1 MIKNYYRDRKGD
13 FSSQVELYL
22 VMNKKYLLILLLLIL
37 ITFNRILAEEYEKFT
52 LKDFIGMAMD
62 NNPSV
67 IRARQDIKVAESS
80 KTQALATYLPN
91 LKYTGTYQ
99 KSNQGNGTI
108 VSGIYFPAVP
118 IDDYSATLSVSQTV
132 FDTFK
137 GFFQYKQYKAQ
148 IEQYEYAL
156 KESASNVALTVSQ
169 DYFNAARA
177 KDILKFRENA
187 LENSLKYLDK
197 ATENFNVGLS
207 PKSDVFTAEVNV
219 TQAKVDLLSAQS
231 DIKNKMIQLKLDTG
245 IPVDKEISIAE
256 ETYELKS
263 RPEIKEALNTAM
275 EQRPEIKK
283 YNAQIE
289 SQDRVI
295 DGARLQRLPNVTVG
309 VSYNYGTDSYLSPDK
324 YYSVYGQVNFPIF
337 DGFSAK
343 SQVESAEATRAQY
356 ESDKEKQRRTIIS
369 DVTTAYNELET
380 NSAKLELNRLQ
391 VEQANFNLE
400 IAEGKYTSGVGS
412 FQDILNRQDD
422 YSKAMVNLI
431 NVKYDYQIS
440 LAKFKKATG
449 EELP

>member
-1 MIKNYYRDRKGD
+1 
-13 FSSQVELYL
+13 
-22 VMNKKYLLILLLLIL
+22 MNKKFLLFLFILLL
-37 ITFNRILAEEYEKFT
+37 ITFNKILAEESEKIT
-52 LKDFIGMAMD
+52 LKDCINMAMD

-67 IRARQDIKVAESS
+67 IRARQDIKVAESL

-118 IDDYSATLSVSQTV
+118 IDDYSSTVSVSQTV

-137 GFFQYKQYKAQ
+137 GYYQYKQYKAQ

-156 KESASNVALTVSQ
+156 KEAASTLTLTIAQ
-169 DYFNAARA
+169 DYFNAAKA
-177 KDILKFRENA
+177 KDILNFRES
-187 LENSLKYLDK
+187 LLDNSLKYLDK
-197 ATENFNVGLS
+197 ANENFQVGLS

-219 TQAKVDLLSAQS
+219 TQAKVDLLTAQN
-231 DIKNKMIQLKLDTG
+231 DNKNKLVQLKIDTG
-245 IPVDKEISIAE
+245 LPLDKNINIAE
-256 ETYELKS
+256 EVYELKNKTS
-263 RPEIKEALNTAM
+263 M
-275 EQRPEIKK
+275 EQALADAFERRPEIKK

-289 SQDRVI
+289 YQNKVI
-295 DGARLQRLPNVTVG
+295 TGAKLQRLPNITLG
-309 VSYNYGTDSYLSPDK
+309 VSYNYSTDSYLSPDK

-337 DGFSAK
+337 DGLNTK
-343 SQVESAEATRAQY
+343 SQVESAEATRTQY
-356 ESDKEKQRRTIIS
+356 ESDKEKQKRTIIT
-369 DVTTAYNELET
+369 DVTTAYNDLET
-380 NSAKLELNRLQ
+380 NLAKIELNNIQ
-391 VEQANFNLE
+391 VEQAKFNLE
-400 IAEGKYTSGVGS
+400 LAEGKYTSGVGS

-431 NVKYDYQIS
+431 TAKYDYQIS

>member
-1 MIKNYYRDRKGD
+1 
-13 FSSQVELYL
+13 
-22 VMNKKYLLILLLLIL
+22 MNKKFLLFLFILLL
-37 ITFNRILAEEYEKFT
+37 ITSNNILAEESEKFT
-52 LKDFIGMAMD
+52 LKDCINMAMD

-108 VSGIYFPAVP
+108 VSGIYFPAAP
-118 IDDYSATLSVSQTV
+118 IDDYSSTVSVSQTV

-137 GFFQYKQYKAQ
+137 GLYQYKQYKAQ

-156 KESASNVALTVSQ
+156 KESSNNLALTIAQ
-169 DYFNAARA
+169 DYFNAAKA
-177 KDILKFRENA
+177 KDILNFRET
-187 LENSLKYLDK
+187 LLDNSLKYLDK
-197 ATENFNVGLS
+197 ANENFQVGLS

-219 TQAKVDLLSAQS
+219 TQAKVDLLTAQN
-231 DIKNKMIQLKLDTG
+231 DIKNKMAQLKIDTG
-245 IPVDKEISIAE
+245 LPVDKNIDIAE
-256 ETYELKS
+256 EIYELKKKS
-263 RPEIKEALNTAM
+263 SMEQALADAI

-289 SQDRVI
+289 YQDRVI
-295 DGARLQRLPNVTVG
+295 TGAKIQRLPNVTLG
-309 VSYNYGTDSYLSPDK
+309 VSYNYATDSYLSPDK

-337 DGFSAK
+337 DGFNTKA
-343 SQVESAEATRAQY
+343 QVESAEATRAQY
-356 ESDKEKQRRTIIS
+356 ESDKEKQKRTIIS
-369 DVTTAYNELET
+369 DVTTAYNDLET
-380 NSAKLELNRLQ
+380 NMAKIELNKIQ
-391 VEQANFNLE
+391 VEQAKFNMEL
-400 IAEGKYTSGVGS
+400 AEGKYTSGVGS

-422 YSKAMVNLI
+422 YSKAVINLI
-431 NVKYDYQIS
+431 TARYDYQIS

>member
-1 MIKNYYRDRKGD
+1 MKGD
-13 FSSQVELYL
+13 FSSQVELYP
-22 VMNKKYLLILLLLIL
+22 VMNKKHLLILLLLIL
-37 ITFNRILAEEYEKFT
+37 ITFNGLLAKEEEPVKFT

-62 NNPSV
+62 NNPSI

-80 KTQALATYLPN
+80 KTQALANYLPS
-91 LKYTGTYQ
+91 LKYTGIYQ

-137 GFFQYKQYKAQ
+137 SLFQYKQYKAQ

-156 KESASNVALTVSQ
+156 KENASNVALTVAQ

-177 KDILKFRENA
+177 EDILTFRENA
-187 LENSLKYLDK
+187 LKNSLKYLDK
-197 ATENFNVGLS
+197 ANENFNVGLS

-219 TQAKVDLLSAQS
+219 TQAKVDLLSAQN

-245 IPVDKEISIAE
+245 LSVDKNISIAE

-263 RPEIKEALNTAM
+263 KPAMNEALRTAM
-275 EQRPEIKK
+275 EQRPEMKK

-289 SQDRVI
+289 SQDKVI
-295 DGARLQRLPNVTVG
+295 EGARLQRIPNVTVG
-309 VSYNYGTDSYLSPDK
+309 VSYNFATDSYLSPDR
-324 YYSVYGQVNFPIF
+324 YYAVYGQVNFPIF
-337 DGFSAK
+337 DGFNIK
-343 SQVESAEATRAQY
+343 SQIESAEATKAQY
-356 ESDKEKQRRTIIS
+356 ESDKVKQERTIIS

-380 NSAKLELNRLQ
+380 NSAKLELNKLQ

-431 NVKYDYQIS
+431 NVTYDYQIS

>member
-1 MIKNYYRDRKGD
+1 
-13 FSSQVELYL
+13 
-22 VMNKKYLLILLLLIL
+22 MNKKFLLFLFILLLV
-37 ITFNRILAEEYEKFT
+37 TFNKILAEESEKIT
-52 LKDFIGMAMD
+52 LKDCINMAMD

-67 IRARQDIKVAESS
+67 IRARQDIKVAESL

-118 IDDYSATLSVSQTV
+118 IDDYSSTVSVSQTV

-137 GFFQYKQYKAQ
+137 GYYQYKQYKAQ

-156 KESASNVALTVSQ
+156 KEAASTLTLTIAQ
-169 DYFNAARA
+169 DYFNAAKA
-177 KDILKFRENA
+177 KDILNFRES
-187 LENSLKYLDK
+187 LLDNSLKYLDK
-197 ATENFNVGLS
+197 ANENFQVGLS

-219 TQAKVDLLSAQS
+219 TQAKVDLLTAQN
-231 DIKNKMIQLKLDTG
+231 DNKNKLVQLKIDTG
-245 IPVDKEISIAE
+245 LPLDKNINIAE
-256 ETYELKS
+256 EVYELKNKTS
-263 RPEIKEALNTAM
+263 M
-275 EQRPEIKK
+275 EQALADAFERRPEIKK

-289 SQDRVI
+289 YQNKVI
-295 DGARLQRLPNVTVG
+295 TGAKLQRLPNITLG
-309 VSYNYGTDSYLSPDK
+309 VSYNYSTDSYLSPDK

-337 DGFSAK
+337 DGLNTK
-343 SQVESAEATRAQY
+343 SQVESAEATRTQY
-356 ESDKEKQRRTIIS
+356 ESDKEKQKRTIIT
-369 DVTTAYNELET
+369 DVTTAYNDLET
-380 NSAKLELNRLQ
+380 NLAKIELNNIQ
-391 VEQANFNLE
+391 VEQAKFNLE
-400 IAEGKYTSGVGS
+400 LAEGKYTSGVGS

-431 NVKYDYQIS
+431 TAKYDYQIS

>member
-1 MIKNYYRDRKGD
+1 
-13 FSSQVELYL
+13 
-22 VMNKKYLLILLLLIL
+22 MNKIFIIVLIL
-37 ITFNRILAEEYEKFT
+37 ITFNTLLAKDEESIKFT
-52 LKDFIGMAMD
+52 LKDCIDMAMD
-62 NNPSV
+62 NNPSI
-67 IRARQDIKVAESS
+67 IRARQDIKVAESL

-91 LKYTGTYQ
+91 LKYTGIYQ

-118 IDDYSATLSVSQTV
+118 IDDYSGTVSVSQTV

-156 KESASNVALTVSQ
+156 KESATNVALTVAQ

-177 KDILKFRENA
+177 KDILKFRENT
-187 LENSLKYLDK
+187 LENSLKYLDR
-197 ATENFNVGLS
+197 ANENFKVGLS

-219 TQAKVDLLSAQS
+219 TQAKVDLLSAQN
-231 DIKNKMIQLKLDTG
+231 DIKNKMVQLKIDTG
-245 IPVDKEISIAE
+245 LSVDRDISISG
-256 ETYELKS
+256 ETYELKY
-263 RPEIKEALNTAM
+263 RQEMNEALSTAM
-275 EQRPEIKK
+275 EQRPEMKK

-289 SQDRVI
+289 YQNKVI
-295 DGARLQRLPNVTVG
+295 DGAKLQRLPNVTVG
-309 VSYNYGTDSYLSPDK
+309 VSYNYATDSYLSPDR

-337 DGFSAK
+337 DGFSTK
-343 SQVESAEATRAQY
+343 SQVESAEATKTQY
-356 ESDKEKQRRTIIS
+356 ISDKLKQERTIIS
-369 DVTTAYNELET
+369 DVTTAYYDMET

-391 VEQANFNLE
+391 VKQANLNLE

-422 YSKAMVNLI
+422 YSKAIINLI
-431 NVKYDYQIS
+431 NVTYDYQIS